1 MGCESNTEIE
11 NEANTRTGS
20 CSVAFRG
27 RHVGQR
33 QRRPWPAL
41 SRQRRVGV
49 ARRPMNATANRP
61 SGSTSLIAG
70 EIGALTIESLVE
82 LLHPLSRIS
91 ELFSCSKSRPL
102 PSRSTAR
109 PRSYSRRNGI
119 ARRMKFVEAG
129 RSTIGISCRRK
140 ADLDLT
146 TRL

>member
-49 ARRPMNATANRP
+49 ARRPMNATL
-61 SGSTSLIAG
+61 LIDR
-70 EIGALTIESLVE
+70 LDQRRSSQVRFE
-82 LLHPLSRIS
+82 L
-91 ELFSCSKSRPL
+91 
-102 PSRSTAR
+102 
-109 PRSYSRRNGI
+109 
-119 ARRMKFVEAG
+119 
-129 RSTIGISCRRK
+129 
-140 ADLDLT
+140 
-146 TRL
+146 